1 MLRIIL
7 AGIVML
13 NIFITGRYVFI
24 RKLRFTLL
32 ENFFKIIVAYIPY
45 L

>member
-1 MLRIIL
+1 MLIIIVG
-7 AGIVML
+7 GIVML
-13 NIFITGRYVFI
+13 KIFITGRYVFI

-32 ENFFKIIVAYIPY
+32 ENFFQVTVAYIPY